1 MDGRDAPVTMTT
13 MTGVL
18 DPEALARSVGHIFED
33 DALAALTE
41 YATIPNLSPD
51 FDPDWAAHGHMD
63 SAAKLLLAWSKARQI
78 GGLSVELVTLE
89 GRTPV
94 LLCEIPPTPGAESAG
109 TVLCYGHLDKQPPLG
124 AWRDGLGP
132 FSPVREGD
140 RLYGRGTADDGYAV
154 FAALTA
160 IEASR
165 SAGGAHARCVV
176 LIEACEESGS
186 PDLPPYLDALSE
198 RIRSPNLVICL
209 DSGCVTYDRLWMTTS
224 LRGNLVGTL
233 RVDVLREAVHSGAA
247 GGVVPSSFRVLRQ
260 LLSRVE
266 DAATGEILLPE
277 FHAAIPE
284 GRRAE
289 TGAVAEEFGDAVA
302 GRFPTVDGLRLT
314 GDSPAEL
321 LMNET
326 WRPSL
331 AVTGIDGL
339 PATRDGGN
347 VLRPFT
353 TAKLSFRLPP
363 SCDAEAALEAVRRA
377 FATDPPEGAKVSFSG
392 EAAAGWD
399 APPPAPWL
407 AAAADEASL
416 AYFGSSV
423 RSMGE
428 GGSIPFMASLGQR
441 YPDVQFLAT
450 GVLGPESNA
459 HGPNEFLHIPTA
471 KAVTS
476 CVAHVLDAHARSGS
490 PTVGVSGRSS

>member
-1 MDGRDAPVTMTT
+1 MTAPESA
-13 MTGVL
+13 L
-18 DPEALARSVGHIFED
+18 DPAALLRLVGRIFEE
-33 DALAALTE
+33 DALPVLTE

-63 SAAKLLLAWSKARQI
+63 AAAKLLESWSRGRAI
-78 GGLSVELVTLE
+78 EGISVELVTLA

-94 LLCEIPPTPGAESAG
+94 LLCEIPPAPGAERAG

-160 IEASR
+160 IEACR
-165 SAGGAHARCVV
+165 AAGGSHGRCFV
-176 LIEACEESGS
+176 LIEASEESGS
-186 PDLPPYLDALSE
+186 PDLPAYLDALSE
-198 RIRSPNLVICL
+198 RIGTPNLVFCL
-209 DSGCVTYDRLWMTTS
+209 DSGCATYDRLWMTTS

-233 RVDVLREAVHSGAA
+233 RVDVLAEGVHSGAA
-247 GGVVPSSFRVLRQ
+247 GGVVPSSFRILRQ

-266 DAATGEILLPE
+266 DAATGEILLEQLHGP
-277 FHAAIPE
+277 IPA
-284 GRRAE
+284 GRRGE
-289 TGAVAEEFGDAVA
+289 MRAVAEEFGDVA
-302 GRFPTVDGLRLT
+302 AARFPIVEGLQLL
-314 GDSPAEL
+314 GDSAADRL
-321 LMNET
+321 ANET
-326 WRPSL
+326 WRPAL
-331 AVTGIDGL
+331 AVTGMDGI
-339 PATRDGGN
+339 PSTRDGGN

-377 FATDPPEGAKVSFSG
+377 FETDPPSGAKVSFSG
-392 EAAAGWD
+392 DTADGWD

-407 AAAADEASL
+407 AAAAEAASR
-416 AYFGSSV
+416 AYFGGGL

-428 GGSIPFMASLGQR
+428 GGSIPFMASLGRR
-441 YPDVQFLAT
+441 YPEVQFLAT

-459 HGPNEFLHIPTA
+459 HGPNEFLHVPTA

-476 CVAHVLDAHARSGS
+476 CVAHVLDAHALR
-490 PTVGVSGRSS
+490 PHDD